1 MRDFNEME
9 DMKHQRPLGTGSP
22 SVFQLS
28 IWRTACF
35 CMAVTAFVAQSAQAA
50 PKWDFSNHKTN
61 DPARLYQLAYE
72 SDSPAEKLRIR
83 SWLAATQGDSAEG
96 LFARAWMADYSGDG
110 KAALSLYQQC
120 VARFPKFD
128 GCLVNGLNAENS
140 MGDSLRDKP
149 VLKAA
154 LALGP
159 TELDPD
165 TNETLIRNVNA
176 HLIDVQKDRGAAA
189 SYIAKFRQRYP
200 KSWVLDFVEGSN
212 EWGRD
217 DSKALGHY
225 RSAIENAGSKASGDL
240 YKAVIR
246 LETGS
251 LYDSKRGSR
260 IDVASRRLVE
270 FYRRTQ
276 KFESDGLALFF
287 VTTYVQGQASKNTAI
302 KQITGLGVVP
312 SLELLEQIGVEITR
326 DAPAWYAQL
335 RQQQSAQAQLDP
347 VLNKWL
353 AYNSVWGEDKTEE
366 GVRQYRLAVDG
377 AYSEKQ
383 RAELASDAVWELR
396 KRGDCK
402 TAEREAV
409 EMLSR
414 HAGLGQSTQF
424 HSNRF
429 EAQLCMGDLVGARAS
444 LNRQTSLGRSPESNA
459 NDEARLVLLEVEKAE
474 SLKAGANRFVRDWQA
489 GTDGKLT
496 LQIEFATGSAQIP
509 PRYDATLKQVADA
522 LKQPGAADYVFEVA
536 GHTDS
541 TGNAQ
546 QNLQLSQKRAQAI
559 VDQLVQRHGL
569 RTLKLRAN
577 GFGPSFPVA
586 DNQTELGRQ
595 RNRRV
600 EITPISSA
608 ASPSIARVGAPVSI
622 KKLSNDGRLMVDG
635 RSVLW
640 DTRQW
645 IALHQLPTAK
655 KVEFTRDGRYLVG
668 ASSPSTTTLDSSIWV
683 YELASKQV
691 IARLLF
697 VPGDTVHHF
706 SIAPD
711 GKRLAIVNAG
721 VLETYS
727 MPKLERQVSAIIS
740 PTRSSGPVAW
750 VGNDKIAATVRYSG
764 EILKLFNSANLKV
777 EKTFSEADYTH
788 SVGVSASGKYLVA
801 TPNSG
806 QLMVWDTA
814 TWQKREIPREQ
825 WGRYSDEYVFHPIR
839 EQMIADQWNGDK
851 RTTVLVD
858 LNNLQVSKP
867 IASGSAG
874 VFEPNGETAFVN
886 QGWAPDRINLQ
897 TLEKLPQPFAPEVGF
912 LAYQKVV
919 GEDLLRTSLDDDK
932 TQLWDLATARPIH
945 KLQHPFGDPVFG
957 AIHQTWFK
965 GKDNSV
971 NVLDAQSF
979 ERRADGIVPKAFDD
993 SEWSSKLTTNR
1004 WLFVRKL
1011 AEQVDGKTRHRQGEL
1026 VILDRQSGKEL
1037 GRHRFDLATEDFRYG
1052 RDPFPYSAGFT
1063 LAVSSE
1069 GRYAAVS
1076 TGWKEYWGSAWVDSK
1091 VIHIV
1096 DLQTGQRIKRLEMSK
1111 EVIRIDFRP
1120 EQAGVLLVHS
1130 KDYVYRYK
1138 IASDSFASGFQAAS
1152 TDLVMYDDGKQH
1164 YSYNPFYV
1172 TALTAEGQA
1181 RFLPAFG
1188 STSADVVP
1196 GRNLLLLNFGYEE
1209 LRYYDLKT
1217 LSHQLSLLRNSKGGW
1232 VAYTPDGFYS
1242 ASAGGTKGLYWALGE
1257 ATLPF
1262 SALKEKFERPDV
1274 VRERLESIFKGTAGA
1289 VHEVQVVNS
1298 GAANAGDGVPNA
1310 PDRPVASVTPASGTS
1325 PAATVNSAAQLDANF
1340 FDPPFKLRVVDPP
1353 KSVSEAALS
1362 LKVGI
1367 TKTRATD
1374 MEPAIE
1380 LNVNGQ
1386 QIEARGLARLDLQG
1400 ASCGDGSTFKLG
1412 CETVRSLP
1420 LSLEEGR
1427 NVVVVNAFFKG
1438 GRAQPEVVSIERKK
1452 AVTQG
1457 PLPRLWFFG
1466 VGVSDYSDPQNNLKF
1481 AHRDAQALAAAF
1493 QKQEGK
1499 LFAKVNTKL
1508 LVNKEADARTVK
1520 SEMNRFLRQASSQDL
1535 IIIFLAGHG
1544 MQDNDQTLYYMTA
1557 DSNLNEP
1564 FTGIG
1569 VSELHDFLR
1578 RRPMAQKALLLLD
1591 ICHAGAAAGGQGR
1604 RGVPSGDD
1612 VINQLVNGTGV
1623 KVLASSQ
1630 GKEYSLEQP
1639 DFRGG
1644 HGAFT
1649 AALLE
1654 GLEGKAG
1661 QGGHVSVLQLERYVS
1676 QRVPELTKG
1685 RQHPTAPDS
1694 NNFQDYPLA
1703 VQ

>member
-9 DMKHQRPLGTGSP
+9 DMKHQHPLGTGSP
-22 SVFQLS
+22 SVFQIS

-35 CMAVTAFVAQSAQAA
+35 CMAVTAFIAQSAQAA

-61 DPARLYQLAYE
+61 DPARLYQIAYE

-240 YKAVIR
+240 YKAVIQ

-287 VTTYVQGQASKNTAI
+287 VTTYVQGQASKNTAV

-347 VLNKWL
+347 VRSQWL
-353 AYNSVWGEDKTEE
+353 AFNSIRGEDKTEE

-383 RAELASDAVWELR
+383 RAELASDALWQLLQ
-396 KRGDCK
+396 RGDCK
-402 TAEREAV
+402 TAEHEAV

-414 HAGLGQSTQF
+414 HAGLAQSTQF

-444 LNRQTSLGRSPESNA
+444 LNRQASLGRSSSSNA
-459 NDEARLVLLEVEKAE
+459 NDEARLVLFEVEKTE

-536 GHTDS
+536 GHTDG

-569 RTLKLRAN
+569 RSLKLRAN

-600 EITPISSA
+600 EITPISAA
-608 ASPSIARVGAPVSI
+608 ASPTIARVGTPAGGM
-622 KKLSNDGRLMVDG
+622 KFSNDGRLMVDFRG
-635 RSVLW
+635 VLW

-645 IALHQLPTAK
+645 IALNYLPRAR
-655 KVEFTRDGRYLVG
+655 KVEFTHDGRYLVG
-668 ASSPSTTTLDSSIWV
+668 LSTPFTKTLGPSIWI

-691 IARLLF
+691 IARRPFL
-697 VPGDTVHHF
+697 PGMAVNDF

-711 GKRLAIVNAG
+711 GKRLAIVNSGLLA
-721 VLETYS
+721 TYS
-727 MPKLERQVSAIIS
+727 VPQLEPQASAIIS
-740 PTRSSGPVAW
+740 PSGNDGKSAW
-750 VGNDKIAATVRYSG
+750 VGNDRIAAAVRING
-764 EILKLFNSANLKV
+764 ETLKLFNAVSMRV
-777 EKTFSEADYTH
+777 EKNFTEADYTH
-788 SVGVSASGKYLVA
+788 SVGVSATGKFLVA

-806 QLMVWDTA
+806 QLMVWDTT

-825 WGRYSDEYVFHPIR
+825 WGRYSNEYAFHPFR

-851 RTTVLVD
+851 KTTVLVD

-867 IASGSAG
+867 LAEGNAG
-874 VFEPNGETAFVN
+874 GFEPNGDVAYAHAGN
-886 QGWAPDRINLQ
+886 RIDRFNLQ
-897 TLEKLPQPFAPEVGF
+897 TLEKLPQPFVPAVEFESFSKEEGVDI
-912 LAYQKVV
+912 LTAYLGDGKYQI
-919 GEDLLRTSLDDDK
+919 
-932 TQLWDLATARPIH
+932 WDMATARPVH
-945 KLQHPFGDPVFG
+945 KLQHSFG
-957 AIHQTWFK
+957 APVLGATHQTWYK
-965 GKDNSV
+965 GKDGSV
-971 NVLDAQSF
+971 NLLNTQSL
-979 ERRADGIVPKAFDD
+979 EKSTLGVVPKPFDE
-993 SEWSSKLTTNR
+993 SEWSGKLTTNR
-1004 WLFVRKL
+1004 WIFAREL
-1011 AEQVDGKTRHRQGEL
+1011 AEQVDGKMRHRQGEL

-1037 GRHRFDLATEDFRYG
+1037 GRHRFDLATEDFQYT
-1052 RDPFPYSAGFT
+1052 RDPFPYSSDLKFV
-1063 LAVSSE
+1063 VSPD
-1069 GRYAAVS
+1069 GRYAAVT
-1076 TGWKEYWGSAWVDSK
+1076 TGWKEYWGATWVDSK
-1091 VIHIV
+1091 VIQIF

-1111 EVIRIDFRP
+1111 EVLRIDFRP
-1120 EQAGVLLVHS
+1120 EQAGVLLVQS
-1130 KDYVYRYK
+1130 KDFVYRYK
-1138 IASDSFASGFQAAS
+1138 IASDSFANGYQAANN
-1152 TDLVMYDDGKQH
+1152 DRVMYDDGNMYFSH
-1164 YSYNPFYV
+1164 NPDYV
-1172 TALTAEGQA
+1172 TVAPDGG
-1181 RFLPAFG
+1181 RVRVLPASG
-1188 STSADVVP
+1188 STRAEVVP
-1196 GRNLLLLNFGYEE
+1196 ARNLLLLEFGNQE

-1242 ASAGGTKGLYWALGE
+1242 ASAGGTEGLYWALGE

-1289 VHEVQVVNS
+1289 VHAVQVVNS
-1298 GAANAGDGVPNA
+1298 GAANAGDGAPNV

-1340 FDPPFKLRVVDPP
+1340 FDPPFKIRVVDPP

-1386 QIEARGLARLDLQG
+1386 QIEARGLARLDSQG